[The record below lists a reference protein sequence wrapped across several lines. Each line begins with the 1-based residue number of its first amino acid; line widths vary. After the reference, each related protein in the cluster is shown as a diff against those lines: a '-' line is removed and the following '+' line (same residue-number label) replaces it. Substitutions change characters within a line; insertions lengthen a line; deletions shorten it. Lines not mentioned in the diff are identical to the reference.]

1 MLNCRVEGSNTQG
14 SVGWVLQ
21 KNILK
26 SGSHNKMTLRE
37 YGDYTIK
44 WQGGGGQLIKKWGEG
59 SMIFVF
65 LLSCFYINSGTDV
78 FSIRKNVQK

>member
-1 MLNCRVEGSNTQG
+1 MLNCRVEGSNTQR
-14 SVGWVLQ
+14 SLGWVLQ

-44 WQGGGGQLIKKWGEG
+44 WQGGGGAIDKKMGG
-59 SMIFVF
+59 GGYDFCISAF
-65 LLSCFYINSGTDV
+65 LFLY
-78 FSIRKNVQK
+78 

>member
-44 WQGGGGQLIKKWGEG
+44 WQGGGQLIKKWGEG

-65 LLSCFYINSGTDV
+65 LLFCFYINSGTDV
-78 FSIRKNVQK
+78 FYIRKNVQK